1 MLNNLLYES
10 EYESQLWM
18 LFDANKRFLAT
29 GDVFTHSL
37 PKISS
42 GSYVLRLQVRHDSLD
57 MLNKIEKML
66 LQLEFKLKD
75 EVKLDIYSDINAA
88 RTEKS
93 TA

>member
-1 MLNNLLYES
+1 
-10 EYESQLWM
+10 
-18 LFDANKRFLAT
+18 
-29 GDVFTHSL
+29 
-37 PKISS
+37 
-42 GSYVLRLQVRHDSLD
+42 
-57 MLNKIEKML
+57 ML